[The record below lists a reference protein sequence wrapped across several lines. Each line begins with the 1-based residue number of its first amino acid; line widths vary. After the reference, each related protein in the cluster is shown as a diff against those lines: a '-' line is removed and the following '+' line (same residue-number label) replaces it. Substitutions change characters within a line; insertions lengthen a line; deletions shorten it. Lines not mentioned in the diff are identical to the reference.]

1 MLLVACK
8 LDDGVTV
15 EVPGHGLIHVL
26 ITRIRAGEVR
36 LGITAP
42 REWPVVRDEV
52 RRRLSQEVK
61 R

>member
-8 LDDGVTV
+8 IDDGVTV
-15 EVPGHGLIHVL
+15 EVPGHGIVHVMV
-26 ITRIRAGEVR
+26 TRIRSGEVR

-52 RRRLSQEVK
+52 RKRSAQEVAK
-61 R
+61 